1 MISKQAPRQ
10 TGEPA
15 ALNAR
20 ELLQRQFWV
29 AHALLDAAIDT
40 FPNPPPRRRPQYGAA
55 AIVRYAQT
63 VLCEDLTV
71 NGVLAAGVP
80 LALSTWAGRT
90 GLSELPPL
98 AGCDVARAPAWTAW
112 AREVRIDG
120 PKMRAYARAVYRSTD
135 ASIAALPVN
144 AFDPARRRSPA
155 CVLTALLLTV
165 SMRRGELACLAT
177 FTFDRAERRPCGPKN
192 DDAAGLYAPWN
203 SRPRSLGPSQR
214 AGVQGAPLAWQAP
227 CAHRKGHSTK
237 GWFSII

>member
-1 MISKQAPRQ
+1 VISIQAARQ

-15 ALNAR
+15 PLNPRA
-20 ELLQRQFWV
+20 LLQRQFRV

-40 FPNPPPRRRPQYGAA
+40 FPNHPPRRRPQYGAA

-71 NGVLAAGVP
+71 NGVLAAGAP
-80 LALSTWAGRT
+80 LALSTWSGRT

-98 AGCDVARAPAWTAW
+98 AGCDVARAPAWAVW

-135 ASIAALPVN
+135 ASIAALPAS
-144 AFDPARRRSPA
+144 AFDPARRGSPA

-177 FTFDRAERRPCGPKN
+177 FTFDRAERHRPPTM
-192 DDAAGLYAPWN
+192 
-203 SRPRSLGPSQR
+203 RPEER
-214 AGVQGAPLAWQAP
+214 
-227 CAHRKGHSTK
+227 
-237 GWFSII
+237 

>member
-1 MISKQAPRQ
+1 MISIQAARQ

-15 ALNAR
+15 ALNAQ
-20 ELLQRQFWV
+20 ELLRRQFWV

-40 FPNPPPRRRPQYGAA
+40 LPNHPPRRRPQYGAA

-71 NGVLAAGVP
+71 NGVLSAGAP
-80 LALSTWAGRT
+80 LALSTWSGRT

-144 AFDPARRRSPA
+144 AFNPARRGSPA

-177 FTFDRAERRPCGPKN
+177 FTFDRAERHRPPGKRIRHGVPH
-192 DDAAGLYAPWN
+192 GSPLG
-203 SRPRSLGPSQR
+203 RSSPDCS
-214 AGVQGAPLAWQAP
+214 
-227 CAHRKGHSTK
+227 GHSAAR
-237 GWFSII
+237 SDCAVPRC